1 MIELFLDRYIY
12 LCVLT
17 LLAIGLYGV
26 LAKADLMKKMVGLT
40 VFSTAIF
47 LFFIEG
53 AVKTDANVPIIDP
66 NLGSDPT
73 FYVDP
78 VPHLLILTAI
88 VVGVGIL
95 GVGLA
100 LLVRIYRA
108 HGTFDEQIIV
118 DHMNAEDPYGVPH
131 YPGGHT

>member
-1 MIELFLDRYIY
+1 MTDLFLDRYLY
-12 LCVLT
+12 VFVLT

-26 LAKADLMKKMVGLT
+26 LAKTDLMKKLIGLS

-53 AVKTDANVPIIDP
+53 AAKDGANVPIIDGGDSNP
-66 NLGSDPT
+66 AL
-73 FYVDP
+73 YLDP

-95 GVGLA
+95 GVGLS
-100 LLVRIYRA
+100 LLIRIYRA
-108 HGTFDEQIIV
+108 HGTFDETIIV
-118 DHMNAEDPYGVPH
+118 EHMNTEDPYGTPH

>member
-1 MIELFLDRYIY
+1 MIDLFLDRYIY
-12 LCVLT
+12 FFVLT

-26 LAKADLMKKMVGLT
+26 LAKTDLMKKLIGLT
-40 VFSTAIF
+40 IFSTAIF

-53 AVKTDANVPIIDP
+53 AVKNGANVPIIEGGNPDP
-66 NLGSDPT
+66 SL
-73 FYVDP
+73 YLDP

-88 VVGVGIL
+88 VVSVGIL
-95 GVGLA
+95 GVGLS

-108 HGTFDEQIIV
+108 HGTFDEAIIV
-118 DHMNAEDPYGVPH
+118 EHMNDEDPHGTPH

>member
-12 LCVLT
+12 LLVLV

-26 LAKADLMKKMVGLT
+26 LAKTDLMKKMVGLT
-40 VFSTAIF
+40 IFSTAIF

-53 AVKTDANVPIIDP
+53 SLKSDATVPIIDAR
-66 NLGSDPT
+66 GSDPT

-100 LLVRIYRA
+100 LLIRIYRA
-108 HGTFDEQIIV
+108 HGTFDEHIIV
-118 DHMNAEDPYGVPH
+118 EHMNDENPYGVPH

>member
-12 LCVLT
+12 LFVLT

-26 LAKADLMKKMVGLT
+26 MAKTDLMKKLIGLT
-40 VFSTAIF
+40 IFSTAIF

-53 AVKTDANVPIIDP
+53 SVKTGATVPIIDAR
-66 NLGSDPT
+66 GSNPAL
-73 FYVDP
+73 YVDP

-100 LLVRIYRA
+100 LLVRIYQA
-108 HGTFDEQIIV
+108 HGTFDEAIIV
-118 DHMNAEDPYGVPH
+118 EHMNTEDPYGTPH

>member
-1 MIELFLDRYIY
+1 MIDLFLDRYIY
-12 LCVLT
+12 LFVLT

-26 LAKADLMKKMVGLT
+26 LAKTDLMKKLIGLT
-40 VFSTAIF
+40 IFSTAIF

-53 AVKTDANVPIIDP
+53 SLKLDATVPIIDAR
-66 NLGSDPT
+66 GSDPT
-73 FYVDP
+73 LYVDP

-108 HGTFDEQIIV
+108 HGTFDEGIIV
-118 DHMNAEDPYGVPH
+118 SHMNDENPYGAPH